1 LVLAGEFNIF
11 WLRRG
16 NKYVFLILNIEFMHI
31 VIYGTGGVGGY
42 FGSRLAQAGNMVTFI
57 ARGKHL
63 EAIQKNGLQLK
74 SPKGDYLVFPAN
86 ATANIAEITDIDLIL
101 VCVKTW
107 QLEAAAKE
115 IKQVLNEK
123 TIVISLLNGVNNAE
137 VLASI
142 IDKKHVL
149 GGLCK
154 VVSKIEDFG
163 IIKHISFE
171 PTIVFGEVDNV
182 KTERALLL
190 EKVFLGAGFNTK
202 LAENIQTE
210 IWSKF
215 LFISTISG
223 ICALTE
229 APVGEIVARPMLKK
243 MMREIAEEIVAVAK
257 AKSVYLSESI
267 VDKQFKIIESQPY
280 NTTSSLQRDMM
291 AGKPSELEAQTGAV
305 VKMGIELGI
314 PTPINEFLY
323 QYLLPQEKR
332 ARSDRPEDRR
342 PQTNV
347 EIFTK
352 LNRKTLFTERF
363 IKKLTKSIR
372 KNFEL

>member
-1 LVLAGEFNIF
+1 MN
-11 WLRRG
+11 
-16 NKYVFLILNIEFMHI
+16 I

-42 FGSRLAQAGNMVTFI
+42 FGVRLAQAGNTVTFI

-86 ATANIAEITDIDLIL
+86 ATANIVEITDIDLIL

-115 IKQVLNEK
+115 INRVLNEK
-123 TIVISLLNGVNNAE
+123 TMVISLLNGVNNAE
-137 VLASI
+137 VLGSV
-142 IDKKHVL
+142 IDKKYLL

-163 IIKHISFE
+163 VINHISFE
-171 PTIVFGEVDNV
+171 PTIVFGELDNV

-190 EKVFLGAGFNTK
+190 EKVFLNAGITTK

-215 LFISTISG
+215 LFITAISAIG
-223 ICALTE
+223 ALTR
-229 APVGEIVARPMLKK
+229 ATVGELMASPQLKK
-243 MMREIAEEIVAVAK
+243 MMRQTADEIVAVAK
-257 AKSVYLSESI
+257 AKGIYLSEII
-267 VDKQFKIIESQPY
+267 VKQQFKMIESQPY

-291 AGKPSELEAQTGAV
+291 EGKPSELEAQTGAV

-314 PTPINEFLY
+314 PTPVNDFIY
-323 QYLLPQEKR
+323 DCLLPQEKK
-332 ARSDRPEDRR
+332 AQVRSQRTDDGSSS
-342 PQTNV
+342 Q
-347 EIFTK
+347 
-352 LNRKTLFTERF
+352 
-363 IKKLTKSIR
+363 KKI
-372 KNFEL
+372 NIIH

>member
-1 LVLAGEFNIF
+1 
-11 WLRRG
+11 
-16 NKYVFLILNIEFMHI
+16 MHI

-42 FGSRLAQAGNMVTFI
+42 FGARLAQAGNKVTFI

-63 EAIQKNGLQLK
+63 EAIQKNGLKLK

-115 IKQVLNEK
+115 INQVLNK
-123 TIVISLLNGVNNAE
+123 RTTVISLLNGVNNAE
-137 VLASI
+137 VLAAI

-171 PTIVFGEVDNV
+171 PTIVFGELDNT
-182 KTERALLL
+182 KTDRAILL
-190 EKVFLGAGFNTK
+190 EKVFLNAGFTTK
-202 LAENIQTE
+202 LADDIQTE

-223 ICALTE
+223 IGALTRS
-229 APVGEIVARPMLKK
+229 PVGEIIASPQLKK
-243 MMREIAEEIVAVAK
+243 MMSQTAEEIVAVAK
-257 AKSVYLSESI
+257 AKGVHLSNNLVEQ
-267 VDKQFKIIESQPY
+267 QFKIIESQPY

-291 AGKPSELEAQTGAV
+291 EGKPSELEAQTGTI
-305 VKMGIELGI
+305 VKMGTELGI
-314 PTPINEFLY
+314 PTPVNAFIY
-323 QYLLPQEKR
+323 HCLLPQEKKSQV
-332 ARSDRPEDRR
+332 RSQKTEDR
-342 PQTNV
+342 
-347 EIFTK
+347 
-352 LNRKTLFTERF
+352 
-363 IKKLTKSIR
+363 S
-372 KNFEL
+372 

>member
-1 LVLAGEFNIF
+1 MN
-11 WLRRG
+11 
-16 NKYVFLILNIEFMHI
+16 I

-42 FGSRLAQAGNMVTFI
+42 FGARLEQAGNIVTFI

-63 EAIQKNGLQLK
+63 EAIQKYGLKLI

-86 ATANIAEITDIDLIL
+86 AKENIAEVTDIDLIL

-115 IKQVLNEK
+115 INQVLKEK
-123 TIVISLLNGVNNAE
+123 TMVISLLNGVNNAE
-137 VLASI
+137 VLGAV
-142 IDKKHVL
+142 IDKKHLL

-163 IIKHISFE
+163 VINHISFE
-171 PTIVFGEVDNV
+171 PEIVFGELDNV

-190 EKVFLGAGFNTK
+190 EKVFLNAGITTK

-215 LFISTISG
+215 LFIATISAIG
-223 ICALTE
+223 ALTR
-229 APVGEIVARPMLKK
+229 ATVGEIMASPELKK
-243 MMREIAEEIVAVAK
+243 MMREIADEIVAVAK
-257 AKSVYLSESI
+257 AKGIYLSEI
-267 VDKQFKIIESQPY
+267 LVEKQFQMIASQPY

-291 AGKPSELEAQTGAV
+291 EGKPSELEAQTGTI

-314 PTPINEFLY
+314 STPVNDFIY
-323 QYLLPQEKR
+323 YCLLPQENK
-332 ARSDRPEDRR
+332 ARN
-342 PQTNV
+342 QK
-347 EIFTK
+347 TK
-352 LNRKTLFTERF
+352 LN
-363 IKKLTKSIR
+363 
-372 KNFEL
+372 